1 MNKQKIRLFLMILA
15 AFGLGISVILMR
27 IMTQSMAMPPYQIG
41 IWRFVLSGSLIW
53 LISIFQKGKQK
64 FTNNRHLW
72 LIGLG
77 AIFSVSGYTALFAL
91 NRMPSSLYIII
102 LYIYPSLV
110 VLYAKARKHPVPSLF
125 WLALPMSFI
134 GLVLTAYHP
143 GEALVIDLTGLIF
156 TLINAGAM
164 ALYLILSE
172 KGFRGVDDRFSG
184 TSWVITGAMLVSL
197 VLIPIFGLSLP
208 NSGREWGILL
218 IYSIFGTLMPVL
230 SMNIGLQLL
239 GAARGSVIITVQ
251 PVITV
256 LMAVIFL
263 DEVLTGQQWIGGL
276 LVVIAVVV
284 LQLSQDRK
292 SQGIQVNNSVPD
304 LE

>member
-1 MNKQKIRLFLMILA
+1 MNKQKIGLLLMILA

-41 IWRFVLSGSLIW
+41 IWRFVLSGSMIW
-53 LISIFQKGKQK
+53 ILSIFRKGKQK
-64 FTNNRHLW
+64 LTNKRHLW

-77 AIFSVSGYTALFAL
+77 AIFSISGYTALFAL

-110 VLYAKARKHPVPSLF
+110 VLYAMARKHPIPSLF

-143 GEALVIDLTGLIF
+143 GEALVIDSIGLLF
-156 TLINAGAM
+156 TLINAVAM

-172 KGFRGVDDRFSG
+172 KGFRGVDDRLSG

-208 NSGREWGILL
+208 NSGWEWGILL

-256 LMAVIFL
+256 LMSVIFL

-284 LQLSQDRK
+284 LQLSPDRN
-292 SQGIQVNNSVPD
+292 SRGIQVNRTIPD
-304 LE
+304 PE

>member
-1 MNKQKIRLFLMILA
+1 
-15 AFGLGISVILMR
+15 
-27 IMTQSMAMPPYQIG
+27 
-41 IWRFVLSGSLIW
+41 
-53 LISIFQKGKQK
+53 
-64 FTNNRHLW
+64 
-72 LIGLG
+72 
-77 AIFSVSGYTALFAL
+77 
-91 NRMPSSLYIII
+91 
-102 LYIYPSLV
+102 
-110 VLYAKARKHPVPSLF
+110 
-125 WLALPMSFI
+125 MSFI

-143 GEALVIDLTGLIF
+143 GEALVIDSIGLLF
-156 TLINAGAM
+156 TLINAAAM
-164 ALYLILSE
+164 AFYLILSE
-172 KGFRGVDDRFSG
+172 KGFRGVDDRLSG

-208 NSGREWGILL
+208 NSGWEWGILL

-256 LMAVIFL
+256 LMSVIFL

-284 LQLSQDRK
+284 LQLSPDRN
-292 SQGIQVNNSVPD
+292 SRGIQVNRTIPD
-304 LE
+304 PE